1 MKQRNVL
8 LLSLMLFLSLGVFFY
23 FNQTSISKFASSVMG
38 DEGDPTLEFSFENIP
53 GEDLV
58 ESALAASFRLYG
70 GGSEIPVT
78 FTLEDSHYTASLNDL
93 TRDISYNITF
103 PDIYGFQ
110 RTTTCYNV
118 DTLEAKT
125 FPAVLTEDEN
135 IKCDT
140 SYTLSDNF
148 PRLTL
153 GFAVDG
159 GSMTLTEAF
168 SASGYSLLK
177 DGVPVEGIPFEVQD
191 GGWNQIAELTPEVGA
206 NYSFATMNDIDGYNL
221 ILHCEDNRTGHSF
234 NTYPFTMKESDHFV
248 CGVGYHADIPE
259 EPDPVEL
266 PNLTI
271 QFGVH
276 KLNSLGETMSLS
288 EALALSGFILT
299 GDGTPIDLEYTPLP
313 DDGLAFNQTTT
324 IPAETGVEYDFLPIN
339 EIEGHDSR
347 FICLDLDTNQPVS
360 VPFTM
365 EETDSFYC
373 SLIYDKWQSAIYV
386 KNVILDAEGNEID
399 SDEVFTAE
407 LTRLS
412 DNKKYTDTMISN
424 DKDALFTELKP
435 NTNHRLNI
443 VEKEDYTFLGCSSF
457 YSRQSETPDEERNT
471 EIVFV
476 PVDLGDPMET
486 TCYSQKI
493 AEEKGEENEGDDGGV
508 KEADD
513 KTGEKETVL
522 PKTGASS
529 YIAIL
534 GVILTSLGLGIIL
547 KKKESLV

>member
-1 MKQRNVL
+1 
-8 LLSLMLFLSLGVFFY
+8 MLFLSLGVFVY
-23 FNQTSISKFASSVMG
+23 FNQTSISKFASSVRG

-53 GEDLV
+53 GEDFV
-58 ESALAASFRLYG
+58 DSALTASFRLFG
-70 GGSEIPVT
+70 GGSQIPVT
-78 FTLEDSHYTASLNDL
+78 FTLEDSHYTASLSDL
-93 TRDISYNITF
+93 TRDISYDITF
-103 PDIYGFQ
+103 PDIYGFE

-153 GFAVDG
+153 GFAVEG

-191 GGWNQIAELTPEVGA
+191 GGWNQIAELSPEVGA
-206 NYSFATMNDIDGYNL
+206 EYSFATMNDIDGYSLN
-221 ILHCEDNRTGHSF
+221 IHCEDNRSGDSF
-234 NTYPFTMKESDHFV
+234 NNFPFTIKESDHFL
-248 CGVGYHADIPE
+248 CGVLYRADSLE
-259 EPDPVEL
+259 DPDPVEL
-266 PNLTI
+266 PSLEI
-271 QFGVH
+271 LFGVH
-276 KLNSLGETMSLS
+276 NPYNLGETMPLS
-288 EALALSGFILT
+288 EALALSGFTLT
-299 GDGTPIDLEYTPLP
+299 GDGTPIDLDYTPWAD
-313 DDGLAFNQTTT
+313 DDGFNFTQSTT
-324 IPAETGVEYDFLPIN
+324 ILAETGVEYDFLPIN
-339 EIEGHDSR
+339 EIEGYDNNRFGCVDSE
-347 FICLDLDTNQPVS
+347 TNQPVS

-365 EETDSFYC
+365 EETDSLSCFLY
-373 SLIYDKWQSAIYV
+373 YDKWESSIYV
-386 KNVILDAEGNEID
+386 KNVVLDAEGNEID

-407 LTRLS
+407 LIRLS

-424 DKDALFTELKP
+424 DKDALFNSLKP

-443 VEKEDYTFLGCSSF
+443 IEKEGYTFLGCSSF

-486 TCYSQKI
+486 TCYSQEI
-493 AEEKGEENEGDDGGV
+493 AGEEDDDGGDEDGSGENGGENGGEDGGV

-513 KTGEKETVL
+513 KTVL